1 LAKRHILHFVICY
14 VIWCLLNWLPEW
26 QAMLLGLPVAALVTW
41 LTSDLPMVF
50 SGLTILEP
58 SRFWYFCTW
67 YLPVF
72 WWECLKANIDMA
84 YRVLHPRLPI
94 CPAVVRVQTGL
105 RSDLALMVLANSISL
120 TPGTTSVDV
129 NPGKGILYVHCM
141 LVSPTEVEKEATLIV
156 QRFARILRKVFE

>member
-1 LAKRHILHFVICY
+1 LAKRAHPPFSH
-14 VIWCLLNWLPEW
+14 LLCHLVSIEL
-26 QAMLLGLPVAALVTW
+26 AAGVASHALGPSVAALVTW

-84 YRVLHPRLPI
+84 YRVLHPHLPI
-94 CPAVVRVQTGL
+94 LSGSRPSTDR
-105 RSDLALMVLANSISL
+105 
-120 TPGTTSVDV
+120 TPERFSVDGAGQLHFADARHHFRRRQ
-129 NPGKGILYVHCM
+129 PGKGDPLRALHACIARRGR
-141 LVSPTEVEKEATLIV
+141 KEATLIV